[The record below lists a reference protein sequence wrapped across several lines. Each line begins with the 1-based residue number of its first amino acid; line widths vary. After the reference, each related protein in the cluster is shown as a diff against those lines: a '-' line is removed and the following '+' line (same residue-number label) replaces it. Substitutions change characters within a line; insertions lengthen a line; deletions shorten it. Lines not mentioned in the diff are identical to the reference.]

1 MNVTAGFVIWWLVW
15 LFVFAKTVLLFEFD
29 KEGAVNWL
37 VVGDVT
43 VVAELLA
50 LEIFRLFAW
59 VVDEVDDEDDDDVI
73 VVFVK
78 LLFDKIFCAFVE
90 LVVGLF

>member
-1 MNVTAGFVIWWLVW
+1 
-15 LFVFAKTVLLFEFD
+15 
-29 KEGAVNWL
+29 
-37 VVGDVT
+37 
-43 VVAELLA
+43 
-50 LEIFRLFAW
+50 
-59 VVDEVDDEDDDDVI
+59 VDEVDDEDDDDVI